1 MKRIAVISLLLSMS
15 FLTACGD
22 NIDTRWLEKKYTNSA
37 SRFILIDGNRVHYR
51 DEGEGEAIILI
62 HGTASSLH
70 TWDQWTEVLS
80 KKYRVIRM
88 DLPGFGL
95 TGPDHSDRYQVA
107 DDVDFLKTFLN
118 ELQIDSAH
126 VVGSSLG
133 GRIAWQFALQHPNR
147 VQTLGLMNALGYPQE
162 RWPPPI
168 QMAQWP
174 VFDEVMKR
182 FSPRFMYEIGLKDVY
197 HDASLVNEEI
207 IDRYFEISRYP
218 GNLAAFPS
226 RVKARLDKDSD
237 QIKQVQVPTLI
248 MWGEKDSYFPAENAY
263 RFHQDIRD
271 SDVLVY
277 QSIGHLPM
285 EETPE
290 RSVQDYIEFLER
302 KKNTDNPTYRP
313 AYSHIKTSQ

>member
-1 MKRIAVISLLLSMS
+1 MS
-15 FLTACGD
+15 FLTVCSD

-126 VVGSSLG
+126 AVGSSLG

-248 MWGEKDSYFPAENAY
+248 MWGEKDRYFPAENAY

-271 SDVLVY
+271 SKLVVY
-277 QSIGHLPM
+277 RSIGHLPM

-290 RSVQDYIEFLER
+290 HSVQDYIEFLER
-302 KKNTDNPTYRP
+302 RKNTDNPTYRP
-313 AYSHIKTSQ
+313 AFGHTKTSQ